1 MSKKTD
7 HPFRKRWGQNFLAD
21 RNLLDK
27 IVRTIDPKKSDSILE
42 IGPGEGALTELIY
55 PIVKEMVAIEI
66 DPMLIEHLKNR
77 ESLKGLNIV
86 HGDVLFQDIESLPVK
101 NLVRVIGNIP
111 YNITSPIIFW
121 LIEQLHFWDDAFI
134 MMQKEVAERL
144 SAVVGTKAYGR
155 FTVVVGAYLNMEY
168 CFTIPPDVFIPKPKV
183 DSAIIRFTKKENPL
197 ISDEKYMRFNKLV
210 STAFSQ
216 RRKMLRNTLK
226 GWEIHPDLQEQIN
239 FTRRPETLTIEEFVS
254 LVEVLD
260 VITQS
265 CKIAGFF
272 KAKII

>member
-1 MSKKTD
+1 MSKKID
-7 HPFRKRWGQNFLAD
+7 HPFRKKWGQNFLAD

-27 IVRTIDPKKSDSILE
+27 IVRTIDPKKSDYILE

-86 HGDVLFQDIESLPVK
+86 HGDVLLQDIENLPVK

-155 FTVVVGAYLNMEY
+155 FTVVTGAYLNMEY

-210 STAFSQ
+210 SAAFSQ

-226 GWEIHPDLQEQIN
+226 GWDIHPDLQEQIN
-239 FTRRPETLTIEEFVS
+239 FSRRPETLTIEEFVT
-254 LVEVLD
+254 LV
-260 VITQS
+260 
-265 CKIAGFF
+265 
-272 KAKII
+272 

>member
-1 MSKKTD
+1 MSKKID
-7 HPFRKRWGQNFLAD
+7 HPFRKKWGQNFLAD

-86 HGDVLFQDIESLPVK
+86 HGDVLLQDIENLPVK

-155 FTVVVGAYLNMEY
+155 FTVVTGAYLNMEY

-210 STAFSQ
+210 SAAFSQ

-226 GWEIHPDLQEQIN
+226 GWDIHPDLQEQIN
-239 FTRRPETLTIEEFVS
+239 FSRRPETLTIEEFVT
-254 LVEVLD
+254 LV
-260 VITQS
+260 
-265 CKIAGFF
+265 
-272 KAKII
+272 

>member
-55 PIVKEMVAIEI
+55 PLVKEMVAIEI

-86 HGDVLFQDIESLPVK
+86 HGDVLLQDLESLPVK

-144 SAVVGTKAYGR
+144 SAVAGTKAYGR
-155 FTVVVGAYLNMEY
+155 FTVVTGAYLNMEY

-210 STAFSQ
+210 SAAFSQ

-226 GWEIHPDLQEQIN
+226 GWDIHPDLQEQIN
-239 FTRRPETLTIEEFVS
+239 FNRRPETLTIEEFVT
-254 LVEVLD
+254 LV
-260 VITQS
+260 
-265 CKIAGFF
+265 
-272 KAKII
+272 

>member
-1 MSKKTD
+1 
-7 HPFRKRWGQNFLAD
+7 
-21 RNLLDK
+21 
-27 IVRTIDPKKSDSILE
+27 
-42 IGPGEGALTELIY
+42 
-55 PIVKEMVAIEI
+55 MVAIEI

-86 HGDVLFQDIESLPVK
+86 HGDVLLQDIENLPVK

-155 FTVVVGAYLNMEY
+155 FTVVTGAYLNMEY

-210 STAFSQ
+210 SAAFSQ

-226 GWEIHPDLQEQIN
+226 GWDIHPDLKKQIN
-239 FTRRPETLTIEEFVS
+239 FTRRPETLTIEEFVT
-254 LVEVLD
+254 LV
-260 VITQS
+260 
-265 CKIAGFF
+265 
-272 KAKII
+272 

>member
-1 MSKKTD
+1 MSKKID
-7 HPFRKRWGQNFLAD
+7 HPFRKKCGQNFLAD

-86 HGDVLFQDIESLPVK
+86 HGDVLLQDIESLPVK

-111 YNITSPIIFW
+111 YNIISPIIFW

-144 SAVVGTKAYGR
+144 SAVAGTKAYGR
-155 FTVVVGAYLNMEY
+155 FTVVTGAYLNMEY

-210 STAFSQ
+210 SAAFSQ

-226 GWEIHPDLQEQIN
+226 GWDIHPDLQEQIN
-239 FTRRPETLTIEEFVS
+239 FTRRPETLTIEEFVT
-254 LVEVLD
+254 LV
-260 VITQS
+260 
-265 CKIAGFF
+265 
-272 KAKII
+272 

>member
-1 MSKKTD
+1 MSRKTD
-7 HPFRKRWGQNFLAD
+7 HPLRKKWGQNFLAD

-27 IVRTIDPKKSDSILE
+27 IVRTINPKKSDSILE

-77 ESLKGLNIV
+77 EILKGLKIV
-86 HGDVLFQDIESLPVK
+86 HGDVLLQDIENLPVK

-155 FTVVVGAYLNMEY
+155 FTVVTGAYLNMEY

-210 STAFSQ
+210 SAAFSQ

-226 GWEIHPDLQEQIN
+226 GWDIHPDLQEQIN
-239 FTRRPETLTIEEFVS
+239 FSRRPETLTIEEFVA
-254 LVEVLD
+254 LV
-260 VITQS
+260 
-265 CKIAGFF
+265 
-272 KAKII
+272 

>member
-7 HPFRKRWGQNFLAD
+7 HPFRKKWGQNFLAD
-21 RNLLDK
+21 RNLLEK
-27 IVRTIDPKKSDSILE
+27 IVRTIDPKNSDSILE

-86 HGDVLFQDIESLPVK
+86 HGDVLLQDIENLPVK

-144 SAVVGTKAYGR
+144 SAVAGTKAYGR
-155 FTVVVGAYLNMEY
+155 FTVVTGAYLNMEY

-210 STAFSQ
+210 SAAFSQ

-226 GWEIHPDLQEQIN
+226 GWDIHPDLKKQIN
-239 FTRRPETLTIEEFVS
+239 FTRRPETLTIEEFVT
-254 LVEVLD
+254 LV
-260 VITQS
+260 
-265 CKIAGFF
+265 
-272 KAKII
+272 

>member
-1 MSKKTD
+1 MSNKTD
-7 HPFRKRWGQNFLAD
+7 HPFRKKWGQNFLAD

-27 IVRTIDPKKSDSILE
+27 IVRTINPKKSDSILE

-66 DPMLIEHLKNR
+66 DPMLIKHLKNQK
-77 ESLKGLNIV
+77 SLKGLNIV
-86 HGDVLFQDIESLPVK
+86 HGDILLQDIESFPVK

-155 FTVVVGAYLNMEY
+155 FTVVTGAYLNMEY

-210 STAFSQ
+210 SAAFSQ

-226 GWEIHPDLQEQIN
+226 GWDIHPDLQEQIN
-239 FTRRPETLTIEEFVS
+239 FSRRPETLTIEEFVA
-254 LVEVLD
+254 LV
-260 VITQS
+260 
-265 CKIAGFF
+265 
-272 KAKII
+272 

>member
-1 MSKKTD
+1 MSKKID
-7 HPFRKRWGQNFLAD
+7 HPFRKKWGQNFLAD
-21 RNLLDK
+21 RNLLHK

-55 PIVKEMVAIEI
+55 PLVKEMVAIEI

-86 HGDVLFQDIESLPVK
+86 HGDVLLQDIESLPVK

-144 SAVVGTKAYGR
+144 SAVAGTKAYGR
-155 FTVVVGAYLNMEY
+155 FTVVTGAYLNMEY

-210 STAFSQ
+210 SAAFSQ

-226 GWEIHPDLQEQIN
+226 GWDIHPDLQEQIN
-239 FTRRPETLTIEEFVS
+239 FNRRPETLTIEEFVT
-254 LVEVLD
+254 LV
-260 VITQS
+260 
-265 CKIAGFF
+265 
-272 KAKII
+272 

>member
-1 MSKKTD
+1 MSKKID
-7 HPFRKRWGQNFLAD
+7 HPFRKKWGQNFLAD

-86 HGDVLFQDIESLPVK
+86 HGDVLLQDIENLPVK

-155 FTVVVGAYLNMEY
+155 FTVVTGAYLNMEY

-210 STAFSQ
+210 SAAFSQ

-226 GWEIHPDLQEQIN
+226 GWDIHPDLQEQIN
-239 FTRRPETLTIEEFVS
+239 FSRRPETLTIDEFVA
-254 LVEVLD
+254 LV
-260 VITQS
+260 
-265 CKIAGFF
+265 
-272 KAKII
+272 

>member
-1 MSKKTD
+1 MSRKID
-7 HPFRKRWGQNFLAD
+7 HPFRKKWGQNFLAD

-66 DPMLIEHLKNR
+66 DPMLIEHLKNQK
-77 ESLKGLNIV
+77 SLKGLNIV
-86 HGDVLFQDIESLPVK
+86 HGDVLLQDIESLPVK

-155 FTVVVGAYLNMEY
+155 FTVVTGAYLNMEY

-210 STAFSQ
+210 SAAFSQ

-226 GWEIHPDLQEQIN
+226 GWDIHPDLQEQIN
-239 FTRRPETLTIEEFVS
+239 FNRRPETLTIEEFVT
-254 LVEVLD
+254 LV
-260 VITQS
+260 
-265 CKIAGFF
+265 
-272 KAKII
+272 

>member
-1 MSKKTD
+1 MSKKID
-7 HPFRKRWGQNFLAD
+7 HPFRKKWGQNFLAD
-21 RNLLDK
+21 RNLLEK

-66 DPMLIEHLKNR
+66 DPMLIEHLKNQ

-86 HGDVLFQDIESLPVK
+86 HGDVLLQDIENLPVK

-144 SAVVGTKAYGR
+144 SAVAGTKAYGR
-155 FTVVVGAYLNMEY
+155 FTVVTGAYLNMEY

-210 STAFSQ
+210 SAAFSQ

-226 GWEIHPDLQEQIN
+226 GWDIHPDLQEQIN
-239 FTRRPETLTIEEFVS
+239 FSRRPETLTIEEFVT
-254 LVEVLD
+254 LV
-260 VITQS
+260 
-265 CKIAGFF
+265 
-272 KAKII
+272 

>member
-1 MSKKTD
+1 MSKKID

-42 IGPGEGALTELIY
+42 IGPGDGALTELIY

-66 DPMLIEHLKNR
+66 DPMLIEHLKNQ

-86 HGDVLFQDIESLPVK
+86 HGDVLLQDIENLPVK

-155 FTVVVGAYLNMEY
+155 FTVVTGAYLNMEY

-210 STAFSQ
+210 SAAFSQ

-226 GWEIHPDLQEQIN
+226 GWDIHPDLQEQIN
-239 FTRRPETLTIEEFVS
+239 FSRRPETLTIEEFVA
-254 LVEVLD
+254 LV
-260 VITQS
+260 
-265 CKIAGFF
+265 
-272 KAKII
+272 

>member
-1 MSKKTD
+1 MSNKTD
-7 HPFRKRWGQNFLAD
+7 HPFRKKWGQNFLAD

-55 PIVKEMVAIEI
+55 PVVKEMVAIEI

-86 HGDVLFQDIESLPVK
+86 HGDVLLQDIESLPVK

-155 FTVVVGAYLNMEY
+155 FTVVTGAYLNMEY

-210 STAFSQ
+210 SAAFSQ

-226 GWEIHPDLQEQIN
+226 GWDIHPDLQEQIN
-239 FTRRPETLTIEEFVS
+239 FSRRPETLTIEEFVT
-254 LVEVLD
+254 LV
-260 VITQS
+260 
-265 CKIAGFF
+265 
-272 KAKII
+272 

>member
-1 MSKKTD
+1 MSKKID
-7 HPFRKRWGQNFLAD
+7 HPFRKKWGQNFLAD
-21 RNLLDK
+21 RNLLEK

-66 DPMLIEHLKNR
+66 DPILIEHLKNR

-86 HGDVLFQDIESLPVK
+86 HGDVLLQDIENLPV
-101 NLVRVIGNIP
+101 NSLVRVIGNIP

-155 FTVVVGAYLNMEY
+155 FTVVTGAYLNMEY

-210 STAFSQ
+210 SAAFSQ

-226 GWEIHPDLQEQIN
+226 GWDIHPDLQEQIN
-239 FTRRPETLTIEEFVS
+239 FSRRPETLTIEEFVT
-254 LVEVLD
+254 LV
-260 VITQS
+260 
-265 CKIAGFF
+265 
-272 KAKII
+272 

>member
-1 MSKKTD
+1 MSKKID
-7 HPFRKRWGQNFLAD
+7 HPFRKKWGQNFLAD

-86 HGDVLFQDIESLPVK
+86 HGDVLLQDIENLPVN

-144 SAVVGTKAYGR
+144 SAVVGTKTYGR
-155 FTVVVGAYLNMEY
+155 FTVVTGAYLNMEY

-183 DSAIIRFTKKENPL
+183 DSAIIHFTKKENPL

-210 STAFSQ
+210 SAAFSQ

-226 GWEIHPDLQEQIN
+226 GWDIHPDLQEQIN
-239 FTRRPETLTIEEFVS
+239 FNRRPETLTIEEFVT
-254 LVEVLD
+254 LV
-260 VITQS
+260 
-265 CKIAGFF
+265 
-272 KAKII
+272 

>member
-1 MSKKTD
+1 MSKKID
-7 HPFRKRWGQNFLAD
+7 HPFRKKWGQNFLAD
-21 RNLLDK
+21 RNLLEK

-86 HGDVLFQDIESLPVK
+86 HGDVLLQDIENLPVK

-121 LIEQLHFWDDAFI
+121 LIEQLHFWNDAFI

-144 SAVVGTKAYGR
+144 SAAVGTKAYGR
-155 FTVVVGAYLNMEY
+155 FTVVTGAYLNMEY

-210 STAFSQ
+210 SAAFSQ

-226 GWEIHPDLQEQIN
+226 GWDIHPDLQEQIN
-239 FTRRPETLTIEEFVS
+239 FTRRPETLTIEEFVT
-254 LVEVLD
+254 LV
-260 VITQS
+260 
-265 CKIAGFF
+265 
-272 KAKII
+272 

>member
-1 MSKKTD
+1 MSKKID
-7 HPFRKRWGQNFLAD
+7 HPFRKRWGQNFLVD
-21 RNLLDK
+21 RNLLEK

-42 IGPGEGALTELIY
+42 IGPGEGALTELIF
-55 PIVKEMVAIEI
+55 PKVKEMVAIEI

-86 HGDVLFQDIESLPVK
+86 HGDVLLQDIENLPVK

-121 LIEQLHFWDDAFI
+121 LIEQLIFWEDAFI

-155 FTVVVGAYLNMEY
+155 FTVVTGAYLNMEY

-210 STAFSQ
+210 SSAFSQ

-226 GWEIHPDLQEQIN
+226 AWNFTDSVKERID
-239 FTRRPETLTIEEFVS
+239 FTRRPESLTIEEFASMV
-254 LVEVLD
+254 
-260 VITQS
+260 
-265 CKIAGFF
+265 
-272 KAKII
+272 

>member
-86 HGDVLFQDIESLPVK
+86 HGDVLLQDIENLPVK

-144 SAVVGTKAYGR
+144 SAVAGTKAYGR
-155 FTVVVGAYLNMEY
+155 FTVVTGAYLNMEY

-210 STAFSQ
+210 SAAFSQ

-226 GWEIHPDLQEQIN
+226 GWDIHPDLQEQIN
-239 FTRRPETLTIEEFVS
+239 FNRRPETLTIEEFVT
-254 LVEVLD
+254 LV
-260 VITQS
+260 
-265 CKIAGFF
+265 
-272 KAKII
+272 